1 MIAETRRNSDNP
13 GKSNGDTVNTFI
25 PARGRRRR
33 ALAGL
38 LLAAAACAL
47 PGAAS
52 AQTTPAGAPATGAPA
67 ADGDA
72 AARIAWW
79 RQARFGMFI
88 HWGLYAIP
96 GRGEWAQF
104 MEQTP
109 VNEYAKLAGQF
120 KPRHFDPDGWAQL
133 AKSAGMKYMVFTSR
147 HHDGFAMFD
156 DGDNPFS
163 STKTAAQRDFVA
175 DYVKAARKAGMGVGL
190 YYSPLDWRYPG
201 YFFPDLYRD
210 SAEAMRA
217 QYHRQMEKLLSN
229 YGKLDVLWFDG
240 GETDWLSFGGDWS
253 AAQWQ
258 KRAPGKHYGGGFDW
272 QHDKVHTMLRRLQPN
287 VVINGRADMKED
299 FHSREG
305 DGALG
310 DYDDQHPWELC
321 TTIAGAWGYQPN
333 MQPKP
338 LKHYIQLLA
347 NVAGR
352 DGNLLLNVG
361 PDPDGR
367 IDPAQAQRLREI
379 GAWLGKHGDSIYG
392 TRGGPFLPGSWGAST
407 RRGNTVYVHVLNWPG
422 DKLALPAIPA
432 RVVRASVLGG
442 GAAKVEQS
450 ARGIE
455 ISVPASARDDM
466 DTVVALQLDASA
478 EGLAPV
484 R

>member
-1 MIAETRRNSDNP
+1 MKIAS
-13 GKSNGDTVNTFI
+13 S
-25 PARGRRRR
+25 
-33 ALAGL
+33 ALASL
-38 LLAAAACAL
+38 LLAAAACVA
-47 PGAAS
+47 PGAGAAEP
-52 AQTTPAGAPATGAPA
+52 AQAQAKA
-67 ADGDA
+67 ADADA
-72 AARIAWW
+72 AGRIAWW

-96 GRGEWAQF
+96 GRGEWVQWS
-104 MEQTP
+104 EQIP
-109 VNEYAKLAGQF
+109 NSEYAKLADRF
-120 KPRHFDPDGWAQL
+120 KPERFDADAWAQL

-156 DGDNPFS
+156 DGANPFS
-163 STKTAAQRDFVA
+163 STQTAAHRDFVA

-201 YFFPDLYRD
+201 FFFPDLQRD

-217 QYHRQMEKLLSN
+217 QYHRQVEELLSN
-229 YGKLDVLWFDG
+229 YGKIDVLWFDG
-240 GETDWLSFGGDWS
+240 GETDWLNFGGDWTG
-253 AAQWQ
+253 AEWK
-258 KRAPGKHYGGGFDW
+258 KRPAGKHYGGGFDW
-272 QHDKVHTMLRRLQPN
+272 QHDKVYTMLRRLQPG

-299 FHSREG
+299 FHARETER
-305 DGALG
+305 ALG

-321 TTIAGAWGYQPN
+321 TTIAGAWGYQPD
-333 MQPKP
+333 MKPQP

-361 PDPDGR
+361 PGPDGR
-367 IDPAQAQRLREI
+367 IDAVQADRLREI

-392 TRGGPFLPGSWGAST
+392 TRGGPFLPGSWGTST
-407 RRGNTVYVHVLNWPG
+407 RRGNTIYVHVLNWSG

-432 RVVRASVLGG
+432 KVVRASVLGG
-442 GAAKVEQS
+442 GVAHVEQT

-455 ISVPASARDDM
+455 IVVPAAARDDI
-466 DTVVALQLDASA
+466 DTVVALQLDSPAA
-478 EGLAPV
+478 AIAPV

>member
-1 MIAETRRNSDNP
+1 MKIAS
-13 GKSNGDTVNTFI
+13 S
-25 PARGRRRR
+25 
-33 ALAGL
+33 ALASCAGL
-38 LLAAAACAL
+38 LLAAACAV
-47 PGAAS
+47 PGAAAAAEPA
-52 AQTTPAGAPATGAPA
+52 AQTQAQAPDA
-67 ADGDA
+67 AA
-72 AARIAWW
+72 AARIGWW

-96 GRGEWAQF
+96 GRGEWVQF
-104 MEQTP
+104 NEQIPTG
-109 VNEYAKLAGQF
+109 EYAKLADRF
-120 KPRHFDPDGWAQL
+120 KPAHFDPDAWAQL

-156 DGDNPFS
+156 DGANPFS
-163 STKTAAQRDFVA
+163 STKTAAHRDFVA
-175 DYVKAARKAGMGVGL
+175 GYVKAARKAGMHVGL

-201 YFFPDLYRD
+201 FFFPDLQRA

-217 QYHRQMEKLLSN
+217 QYHRQMRELLSN
-229 YGKLDVLWFDG
+229 YGKIDVLWFDG
-240 GETDWLSFGGDWS
+240 GETDWLNFGGDWTG
-253 AAQWQ
+253 AQWQ
-258 KRAPGKHYGGGFDW
+258 KRPAGKHYSGGFDW
-272 QHDKVHTMLRRLQPN
+272 QHDKVYAMLRRLQPN

-299 FHSREG
+299 FHAREG

-333 MQPKP
+333 MAPKP

-367 IDPAQAQRLREI
+367 IDPEQAQRLREI

-392 TRGGPFLPGSWGAST
+392 TRGGPFLPGTWGAST
-407 RRGNTVYVHVLNWPG
+407 RSGNTIYVHVLAWPG
-422 DKLALPAIPA
+422 ETLTLPAIPA
-432 RVVRASVLGG
+432 RIVSASVLGG
-442 GAAKVEQS
+442 GAARVEQS
-450 ARGIE
+450 AQRIE
-455 ISVPASARDDM
+455 ISVAPAARDDM
-466 DTVVALQLDASA
+466 DTVVALQLDSPAA
-478 EGLAPV
+478 ALAPV

>member
-1 MIAETRRNSDNP
+1 MKIVS
-13 GKSNGDTVNTFI
+13 S
-25 PARGRRRR
+25 

-38 LLAAAACAL
+38 LLAAAV
-47 PGAAS
+47 S
-52 AQTTPAGAPATGAPA
+52 AAPAVAAAEPAPA
-67 ADGDA
+67 QVKAADADP

-96 GRGEWAQF
+96 GRGEWVQWN
-104 MEQTP
+104 EQIPTGD
-109 VNEYAKLAGQF
+109 YAKLADQF
-120 KPRHFDPDGWAQL
+120 KPAHFDADAWAQL

-156 DGDNPFS
+156 DGNNPYS
-163 STKTAAQRDFVA
+163 SMKAAAHRDFVA
-175 DYVKAARKAGMGVGL
+175 DYVKAARRAGMGVGL
-190 YYSPLDWRYPG
+190 YYSPLDWRFPG

-217 QYHRQMEKLLSN
+217 QYHRQVEELLSN
-229 YGKLDVLWFDG
+229 YGGTLAASFSYKA
-240 GETDWLSFGGDWS
+240 TDWLSFSGDWS
-253 AAQWQ
+253 IAEWK
-258 KRAPGKHYGGGFDW
+258 KRPSGKHYAGGFSW
-272 QHDKVHTMLRRLQPN
+272 QHDKVETMMRRLQPN
-287 VVINGRADMKED
+287 VLVNGRADMKED

-310 DYDDQHPWELC
+310 DFDNQHPWELC

-361 PDPDGR
+361 PAPDGR
-367 IDPAQAQRLREI
+367 IDAAQADRLREI
-379 GAWLGKHGDSIYG
+379 GAWLGKYGESIYD
-392 TRGGPFLPGSWGAST
+392 TRGGPFLPGAWGAST
-407 RRGNTVYVHVLNWPG
+407 HRGKTVYVHVLNWTG
-422 DKLALPAIPA
+422 DRLALPALPA

-450 ARGIE
+450 TRGIE
-455 ISVPASARDDM
+455 LTVPLAARNDI
-466 DTVVALQLDASA
+466 DTVVALQLDSPA
-478 EGLAPV
+478 EALAPV

>member
-1 MIAETRRNSDNP
+1 LTP
-13 GKSNGDTVNTFI
+13 YFFQ
-25 PARGRRRR
+25 R
-33 ALAGL
+33 ACAGAM
-38 LLAAAACAL
+38 LAAALCG
-47 PGAAS
+47 GAA
-52 AQTTPAGAPATGAPA
+52 AAADAPAQGQA
-67 ADGDA
+67 ADAGA
-72 AARIAWW
+72 AARIGWW
-79 RQARFGMFI
+79 RDARFGMFI

-104 MEQTP
+104 GEQIP
-109 VNEYAKLAGQF
+109 VREYAKLADKF
-120 KPRHFDPDGWAQL
+120 NPTAFDPDAWAQL

-163 STKTAAQRDFVA
+163 STKTAAHRDFVA

-190 YYSPLDWRYPG
+190 YYSPLDWRFPG

-210 SAEAMRA
+210 NAEAMRA
-217 QYHRQMEKLLSN
+217 QYHRQVEELLSN
-229 YGKLDVLWFDG
+229 YGKIDVLWFDG

-258 KRAPGKHYGGGFDW
+258 KRPAGKHYAGGFDW
-272 QHDKVHTMLRRLQPN
+272 QHAKVEATMRRLQPD
-287 VVINGRADMKED
+287 VVVNGRADMKED
-299 FHSREG
+299 FHAREG
-305 DGALG
+305 DAALG
-310 DYDDQHPWELC
+310 DYDDTHPWELC

-333 MQPKP
+333 MAPKP

-361 PDPDGR
+361 PDPEGR
-367 IDPAQAQRLREI
+367 IDAAQAARLREI
-379 GAWLGKHGDSIYG
+379 GAWLGKHGESIYG

-407 RRGNTVYVHVLNWPG
+407 RRGNTIYLHVLNWSG

-432 RVVRASVLGG
+432 RVARASVLGG
-442 GAAKVEQS
+442 GTARVVQS
-450 ARGIE
+450 AQGIE
-455 ISVPASARDDM
+455 VAVPAATRDAM
-466 DTVVALQLDASA
+466 DTVVALQLDSPAGA
-478 EGLAPV
+478 LKPV

>member
-1 MIAETRRNSDNP
+1 MKIVS
-13 GKSNGDTVNTFI
+13 S
-25 PARGRRRR
+25 

-38 LLAAAACAL
+38 LLAAAACVA
-47 PGAAS
+47 PVAGAAE
-52 AQTTPAGAPATGAPA
+52 PAPAQAKA

-96 GRGEWAQF
+96 GRGEWVQWS
-104 MEQTP
+104 EQIPTS
-109 VNEYAKLAGQF
+109 EYAKLADRF
-120 KPRHFDPDGWAQL
+120 KPERFDADAWAQL

-156 DGDNPFS
+156 DGPNPFS
-163 STKTAAQRDFVA
+163 STKTAAHRDFVA

-201 YFFPDLYRD
+201 FFFPDLQRD

-217 QYHRQMEKLLSN
+217 QYHRQVEELLSN
-229 YGKLDVLWFDG
+229 YGKIDVLWFDG
-240 GETDWLSFGGDWS
+240 GETDWLNFGGDWTG
-253 AAQWQ
+253 AEWK
-258 KRAPGKHYGGGFDW
+258 KRPAGKHYAGGFDW
-272 QHDKVHTMLRRLQPN
+272 QHDKVYTMLRRLQPG

-299 FHSREG
+299 FHAREG
-305 DGALG
+305 EGALG

-321 TTIAGAWGYQPN
+321 TTIAGAWGYQPD
-333 MQPKP
+333 MKPQP

-361 PDPDGR
+361 PGPDGR
-367 IDPAQAQRLREI
+367 IDAVQADRLREI

-392 TRGGPFLPGSWGAST
+392 TRGGPFLPGSWGTST
-407 RRGNTVYVHVLNWPG
+407 RRGNTIYVHVLNWTG

-432 RVVRASVLGG
+432 RIVRASVLGG
-442 GAAKVEQS
+442 GVAHVEQS

-455 ISVPASARDDM
+455 ISVPAAARDDM
-466 DTVVALQLDASA
+466 DTVVALQLDAPA
-478 EGLAPV
+478 AALAPV

>member
-1 MIAETRRNSDNP
+1 MTIFSPN
-13 GKSNGDTVNTFI
+13 
-25 PARGRRRR
+25 GRRRS
-33 ALAGL
+33 ALTACAGL
-38 LLAAAACAL
+38 LLAAAV
-47 PGAAS
+47 GS
-52 AQTTPAGAPATGAPA
+52 TPAAMAATDAPAQAQAQA

-79 RQARFGMFI
+79 RKARFGMFI

-96 GRGEWAQF
+96 GKGEWVQF
-104 MEQTP
+104 DKQIP
-109 VNEYAKLAGQF
+109 VTEYAKLADQF
-120 KPRHFDPDGWAQL
+120 KPDHFDPDAWAQL

-156 DGDNPFS
+156 DGDNPYS
-163 STKTAAQRDFVA
+163 STKAAAHRDFVA

-190 YYSPLDWRYPG
+190 YYSPLDWRFPG
-201 YFFPDLYRD
+201 YFFPELYRD
-210 SAEAMRA
+210 NAEAMRA
-217 QYHRQMEKLLSN
+217 QYHRQVEKLLSN
-229 YGKLDVLWFDG
+229 YGKIDVLWFDG
-240 GETDWLSFGGDWS
+240 GEADWLSFAGEWS
-253 AAQWQ
+253 IGEWK
-258 KRAPGKHYGGGFDW
+258 KRPWGTHYKGGFDW
-272 QHDKVHTMLRRLQPN
+272 QHDKVESMMRRLQPN
-287 VVINGRADMKED
+287 VLVNGRADMKED

-310 DYDDQHPWELC
+310 DFDNQHPWELC
-321 TTIAGAWGYQPN
+321 TTIAGAWGYQPD

-361 PDPDGR
+361 PAPDGR
-367 IDPAQAQRLREI
+367 IDAAQADRLREI
-379 GAWLGKHGDSIYG
+379 GAWLRKYGESIYD
-392 TRGGPFLPGSWGAST
+392 TRGGPFLPGAWGAST
-407 RRGNTVYVHVLNWPG
+407 HRGKTVYVHALNWTG

-450 ARGIE
+450 AHGIE
-455 ISVPASARDDM
+455 VTVPLAARNDI
-466 DTVVALQLDASA
+466 DTVVALQLDTPA
-478 EGLAPV
+478 EGLTPV